1 MFKRYKEENRKK
13 NSKDR
18 FLRFIESKIK
28 TTMIGAISDI
38 EKTMGDFIN
47 TKEGSEL
54 FSKIRESILDRGNY
68 QIRDLKD
75 ESDLYNI
82 EFNGYLLKNIV
93 RKED

>member
-75 ESDLYNI
+75 EADLYNI

>member
-1 MFKRYKEENRKK
+1 MFKKYKEENRKK